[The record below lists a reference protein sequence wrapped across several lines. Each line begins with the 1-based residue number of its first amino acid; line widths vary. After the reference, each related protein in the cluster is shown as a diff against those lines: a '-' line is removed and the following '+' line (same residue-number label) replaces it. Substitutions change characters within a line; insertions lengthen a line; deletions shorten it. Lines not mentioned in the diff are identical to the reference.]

1 MIKEALDQVNNVT
14 GDLYGVLF
22 HFILAGYYIF
32 YPSLIQPV
40 QHLLGWK
47 RICGSYVTKCYQQ
60 SADLTTMIA
69 DELTRWVLIAYF
81 DHACHDA
88 ELFQQFESVTGSK

>member
-14 GDLYGVLF
+14 SDLYGVLF
-22 HFILAGYYIF
+22 HFILAGYSLF

-47 RICGSYVTKCYQQ
+47 RIYGSYVNNCYQQ
-60 SADLTTMIA
+60 AAGLTTMID
-69 DELTRWVLIAYF
+69 DESEI
-81 DHACHDA
+81 
-88 ELFQQFESVTGSK
+88 QF